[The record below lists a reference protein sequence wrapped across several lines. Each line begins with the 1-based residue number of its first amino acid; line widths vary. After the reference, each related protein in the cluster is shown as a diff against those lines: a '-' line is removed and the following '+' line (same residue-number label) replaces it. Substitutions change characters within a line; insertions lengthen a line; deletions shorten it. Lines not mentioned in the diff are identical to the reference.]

1 MRRRAGWMVACA
13 LLLIASAVQAQS
25 LRRIAFLP
33 FEAEQANDQWLGHLV
48 ADLADR
54 AMATNTLADVPDANQ
69 RARGRLKMRISY
81 LDAAVRDPSAAA
93 AALDLDLVG
102 RGWVRTEGS
111 QAIFDLELIEIDAG
125 TRLLAQSFRGPA
137 ADPTEVA
144 LNIASRC
151 SEAVYG
157 APLLAYA
164 SQVVRPLPLR
174 AGVLEAFGQGL
185 ASLDAAGGAAST
197 SDVRA
202 QSRELIAASN
212 NLASVVNSQP
222 DLLWPYDALMEA
234 SSAIIELDPS
244 VSAAYVN
251 IGIAQAALGDL
262 QGAVS
267 ILRQGRRMAESDPT
281 VRLALANYLLDLAAR
296 GSIRRE
302 GLLEEA
308 RAAAGEATAL
318 APESQSAWVMLGA
331 AAFDASDYEAASEAY
346 QRAVDLD
353 PVDPVCRLG
362 LGLALVRLGLWEEAR
377 PHLEATLELDPA
389 GPYGRRAE
397 GELDRTALP

>member
-1 MRRRAGWMVACA
+1 M
-13 LLLIASAVQAQS
+13 
-25 LRRIAFLP
+25 
-33 FEAEQANDQWLGHLV
+33 
-48 ADLADR
+48 
-54 AMATNTLADVPDANQ
+54 
-69 RARGRLKMRISY
+69 
-81 LDAAVRDPSAAA
+81 
-93 AALDLDLVG
+93 
-102 RGWVRTEGS
+102 
-111 QAIFDLELIEIDAG
+111 
-125 TRLLAQSFRGPA
+125 
-137 ADPTEVA
+137 
-144 LNIASRC
+144 
-151 SEAVYG
+151 
-157 APLLAYA
+157 
-164 SQVVRPLPLR
+164 
-174 AGVLEAFGQGL
+174 
-185 ASLDAAGGAAST
+185 DAAGGAAST
-197 SDVRA
+197 GDVRA